1 MVNVKAQRVCIIVC
15 VVAVGFASL
24 VAFGI
29 DVSFA
34 SSDLSIT
41 YPIEGAVFPADI
53 SSPIIRWVDASEAR
67 GWTVTF
73 TSPGCETTSHSALSQ
88 PQWRVDTTTWAA
100 LKQCSNSQTIELTIQ
115 GAVPPTDDGLDRPH
129 QVVSEN
135 TVGIR
140 FSGDPVEAPIFYREV
155 PLPFRKAVG
164 QRWLIRWRLGS
175 ISSEDEPRTVLDRM
189 FNCANCHSFTADGK
203 TLAMD
208 LDYGRDKGSYAIA
221 TIEPELELTEHELI
235 SWRDFRREDNHPT
248 FGLLSQISPDG
259 RYVISTVKEVSVL
272 RPLPDIYASQLF
284 FPARGILAVYDRVE
298 ERFFPLRGA
307 DDPDFV
313 QTSPAWSP
321 DGRWIVFARAP
332 AVGLEM
338 TQLPDQ
344 PLLKPE
350 IEEQYAQR
358 ERTIRYELYRVPFNN
373 GNGGTATPLPGAHGN
388 GLSNFFPKFSPDG
401 AWIAFCQSEY
411 FMFNQPDSRLVI
423 IPSGGGTPRTLGCN
437 APGRMNSWHSWS
449 PNSRW
454 LAFSSKANG
463 PYTQI
468 WLTHIDAEGDDSPP
482 VVLDRFTPSDR
493 AANLPE
499 FVNAPMDALRSI
511 NAGPS
516 VRGSGPN
523 ETPPTRR

>member
-1 MVNVKAQRVCIIVC
+1 MVSVEAQRVCIIVC
-15 VVAVGFASL
+15 VIAVGFASMA
-24 VAFGI
+24 VFGL
-29 DVSFA
+29 DGRSG
-34 SSDLSIT
+34 SSHLSIS
-41 YPIEGAVFPADI
+41 YPIDGTVFPADI
-53 SSPIIRWVDASEAR
+53 SSPIIRWEDPSEAR
-67 GWTVTF
+67 R
-73 TSPGCETTSHSALSQ
+73 
-88 PQWRVDTTTWAA
+88 WRVTITSARCEDLTNDLVTQPEWRIGTTTWEA
-100 LKQCSNSQTIELTIQ
+100 LKQCSDGQPITLTVQ
-115 GAVPPTDDGLDRPH
+115 GFMPPATNGGGNPR
-129 QVVSEN
+129 QAVSEN
-135 TVGIR
+135 TVSIR
-140 FSGDPVEAPIFYREV
+140 FSEDPVEAPIFYREV

-235 SWRDFRREDNHPT
+235 SWRDFRREDNHQT

-298 ERFFPLRGA
+298 KRFFALKGA
-307 DDPDFV
+307 DNPDFV

-321 DGRWIVFARAP
+321 DGRWVVFARAP

-350 IEEQYAQR
+350 IEEQYARR
-358 ERTIRYELYRVPFNN
+358 ERTIRYELYTVSFNN
-373 GNGGTATPLPGAHGN
+373 GKGGTATPLLGAHAN
-388 GLSNFFPKFSPDG
+388 GQSNFFPKFSPDG
-401 AWIAFCQSEY
+401 AWIVFCQAEF

-437 APGRMNSWHSWS
+437 TPGRMNSWHSWS

-468 WLTHIDAEGDDSPP
+468 WLTHIDAEGADSPP

>member
-1 MVNVKAQRVCIIVC
+1 MKINWLLLALFSVGVGLASMAALGVDNPPASPCLSIVYPADG
-15 VVAVGFASL
+15 VVFPP
-24 VAFGI
+24 
-29 DVSFA
+29 
-34 SSDLSIT
+34 DLS
-41 YPIEGAVFPADI
+41 PPM
-53 SSPIIRWVDASEAR
+53 IRWDDRSGALSWR
-67 GWTVTF
+67 ISF
-73 TSPGCETTSHSALSQ
+73 TTAGCEPFSHDALAQ
-88 PQWRVDTTTWAA
+88 PEWRVDTTTWEA
-100 LKQCSNSQTIELTIQ
+100 LKQCSAGQTIELTIQ
-115 GAVPPTDDGLDRPH
+115 GSMPPTDDDVGHPP
-129 QVVSEN
+129 QVESEN
-135 TVGIR
+135 AVGIR
-140 FSGDPVEAPIFYREV
+140 FSSDPVEAPIFYREV
-155 PLPFRKAVG
+155 PLPFGTALA

-175 ISSEDEPRTVLDRM
+175 VASEDEPRTVLDGM

-298 ERFFPLRGA
+298 ERFFPLEGA
-307 DDPDFV
+307 DDPNFV

-321 DGRWIVFARAP
+321 DGRWIVFAKAP
-332 AVGLEM
+332 AVDLEL
-338 TQLPDQ
+338 TQLPTH

-350 IEEQYAQR
+350 IEEQYARR

-373 GNGGTATPLPGAHGN
+373 GKGGSATPLPGASDN
-388 GLSNFFPKFSPDG
+388 GRSNFFPKFSPDG
-401 AWIAFCQSEY
+401 KWIVFCQAEA
-411 FMFNQPDSRLVI
+411 FMFNQPDSRLTI
-423 IPSGGGTPRTLGCN
+423 LPSGGGHARVLDSN

-454 LAFSSKANG
+454 LAFASKANG

-468 WLTHIDAEGDDSPP
+468 WLTHIDAQGVDSPP
-482 VVLDRFTPSDR
+482 VVLDRFTPPDR

-499 FVNAPMDALRSI
+499 FVNAPADTLRSI
-511 NAGPS
+511 KVNPA
-516 VRGSGPN
+516 VRGNVTPAA
-523 ETPPTRR
+523 PPTRR